1 MSKKENPSFTVDGK
15 QYEIKYTR
23 ALHLAFEQ
31 MQEDKRNDDNY
42 QRETAEYA
50 RLKTEVEALQNRY
63 FKARDAWFDNP
74 TDKDL
79 KAAYD
84 ALNAAYK
91 AIYDEFVDY
100 TVKHKNVGETD
111 KYALDCI
118 ERLVIIALQ
127 QQYGMTEEKATE
139 TWEKY
144 VDENGQDEAVKF
156 IVCMGK
162 VFFVSEDDDSVNPF
176 VAKTLK
182 AETERKKGLAKIGK

>member
-15 QYEIKYTR
+15 QYEIRYNR

-31 MQEDKRNDDNY
+31 MQEEKRNDDNY
-42 QRETAEYA
+42 QREAVEYA
-50 RLKTEVEALQNRY
+50 RLKTEVEAVQNAY
-63 FKARDAWFDNP
+63 AKAKQAWFDNP

-79 KAAYD
+79 KAAQE
-84 ALNAAYK
+84 ALKAEYK
-91 AIYDEFVDY
+91 EISDEFVEY
-100 TVKHKNVGETD
+100 GIKHKNVGETD
-111 KYALDCI
+111 KYVLDCM
-118 ERLVIIALQ
+118 ERLVIVALQ
-127 QQYGMTEEKATE
+127 QQYGMTEKQATE
-139 TWEKY
+139 IWEAY
-144 VDENGQDEAVKF
+144 VNENGQDEAVKF